1 MPLLVCIVVTTWTS
15 LLCFEIETLRHICA
29 ILRMQLMF
37 VTNIMSLVRVLYAMV
52 CAKKCRECRC
62 VQNLA
67 LSTVRINNLIKTLT
81 QTDFSLALSKWLLI

>member
-37 VTNIMSLVRVLYAMV
+37 VTNMSLVRVLYAMV

-67 LSTVRINNLIKTLT
+67 LSTVRIEQL
-81 QTDFSLALSKWLLI
+81 D